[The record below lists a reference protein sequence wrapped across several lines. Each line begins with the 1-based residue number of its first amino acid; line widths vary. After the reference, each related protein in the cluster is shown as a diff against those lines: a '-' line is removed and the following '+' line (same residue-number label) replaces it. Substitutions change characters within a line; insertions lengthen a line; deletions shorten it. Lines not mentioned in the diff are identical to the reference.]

1 MENKYAIEVNS
12 VSKSFGVIKAVK
24 KLSFKVKS
32 GAIHGLLGPSASGK
46 STLMK
51 MMVGLLKP
59 DTGDIKILGVD
70 LLEDIIGTKSKIGYV
85 PESMKLYEY
94 LTGNEYLDFVADIH
108 DISKDEK
115 NERMKKYLKAFQL
128 ENRKHEWIS
137 NYSQGMKQKIGIIA
151 ALLHKPRLLI
161 LDEPLS
167 GLDPRGAK
175 IVKDLLRNLANRGVT
190 TILSTHVLGIA
201 EAMCDK
207 ISIMYQGR
215 ILSEGTID
223 ELKEKTGMKKYNLE
237 EVFFKITETTGFNEI
252 VKAIM

>member
-1 MENKYAIEVNS
+1 M
-12 VSKSFGVIKAVK
+12 
-24 KLSFKVKS
+24 
-32 GAIHGLLGPSASGK
+32 
-46 STLMK
+46 
-51 MMVGLLKP
+51 
-59 DTGDIKILGVD
+59 
-70 LLEDIIGTKSKIGYV
+70 
-85 PESMKLYEY
+85 Y
-94 LTGNEYLDFVADIH
+94 LH